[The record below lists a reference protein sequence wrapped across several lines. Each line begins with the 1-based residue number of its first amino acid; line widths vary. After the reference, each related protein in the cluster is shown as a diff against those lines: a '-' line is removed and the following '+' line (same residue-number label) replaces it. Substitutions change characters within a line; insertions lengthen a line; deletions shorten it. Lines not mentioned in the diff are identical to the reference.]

1 MSVRGFQWTTL
12 IGNLGENPDLRST
25 AGPNPVSVCNFSLAV
40 NEKIKVGTEY
50 QDHAEWFKIVAWRKL
65 ADNAGKYLKKG
76 SRVQVCGRWRT
87 NEWTDPQ
94 GQKHAVKEL
103 HIQDMTFLDPPDSA
117 GQGEQKAMFGGQQ
130 NPNAAPA
137 ADPYSGGEP
146 RKKNSGAGGY
156 PPDDEDLP
164 F

>member
-1 MSVRGFQWTTL
+1 MSARGFQWTTL

-25 AGPNPVSVCNFSLAV
+25 AGANPVSVCNFSLAV
-40 NEKIKVGTEY
+40 NEKIKVGEQY
-50 QDHAEWFKIVAWRKL
+50 QDHVEWFKIVAWRNL

-87 NEWTDPQ
+87 NEWTDNQ

-103 HIQDMTFLDPPDSA
+103 HLLDMTFLDLPDSNSR
-117 GQGEQKAMFGGQQ
+117 GGDEQATFGGQRNQ
-130 NPNAAPA
+130 NAAPA
-137 ADPYSGGEP
+137 ADPYAGSSPGGY
-146 RKKNSGAGGY
+146 GAGG
-156 PPDDEDLP
+156 PDDDDLP